1 MKILHIILLILLF
14 LIVLRFKNTKEK
26 FQIKNLT
33 NVNLLQSDGP
43 SVKKCYDYINDPI
56 NNISKNK
63 LDRCYNLTSEAL
75 TGPDIDNKC
84 VGSEDLATIMEQHIH
99 SAMIEGKYIDNFNK
113 VLETEDNRFKPE
125 LGLTTQSDEDYPPT
139 HDVYYDERSD
149 ALLNAYPRMTE
160 EQKREKLDSLSIPI
174 LLPYVNEGK
183 IETET
188 IKLYYKNKPFKKFS
202 LTGNVVTDTNNLDN
216 NYCHKN
222 FIDCSNEL
230 CNFIIKP

>member
-63 LDRCYNLTSEAL
+63 LDRCYNLTSESL
-75 TGPDIDNKC
+75 PDNKC
-84 VGSEDLATIMEQHIH
+84 VGSEDLATMTGMEQHIH

-113 VLETEDNRFKPE
+113 VLETEDNIFKPE

-149 ALLNAYPRMTE
+149 ALFNAYPRMTE
-160 EQKREKLDSLSIPI
+160 EQKEKIRF
-174 LLPYVNEGK
+174 
-183 IETET
+183 
-188 IKLYYKNKPFKKFS
+188 FKY
-202 LTGNVVTDTNNLDN
+202 TYIIT
-216 NYCHKN
+216 
-222 FIDCSNEL
+222 L
-230 CNFIIKP
+230 C